1 MLYWS
6 ATDRADFVRRVDS
19 DGEVRSME
27 VVLRRRD
34 GTQVV
39 ALENSRGV
47 RDGSGRIVG
56 YEGTV
61 SDITERKRAEQAIF
75 AEKDRA
81 LVTLQS
87 IGDAVI
93 STDANARIDYLNPVA
108 ERLTGWSVHEA
119 RGCAIGDVLQLID
132 ESTRNPVAYTLD
144 RVLING
150 ETSVPSDHIVLV
162 NRRGEELAIQETA
175 TPIRNREGAAI
186 GAVIV
191 FGDVTKERR
200 LKRALSYQASHDALT
215 GLINRRE
222 FDTRLETAVTSA
234 QRGEG
239 EYVLLYVDL
248 DQFKVV
254 NDTCGHSAGDRLLRD
269 ITSLLQTRVRASDTI
284 ARLGG
289 DEFGLLL
296 ERCSLEQAE
305 RVADSIRQA
314 IHGYRFLWGA
324 NSLSVGASIGV
335 VRIARET
342 TSAASV
348 LSAADIACYAAKDGG
363 RNRVQVYERDHGT
376 NRHREMQWVGRIAR
390 AVEDGRLE
398 LYAQRIVGISANT
411 SDTPFF
417 ELMVRLRD
425 EDGTLVPPN
434 EFIPAAERYNV
445 MVMVDRWV
453 VGRAIELLASC
464 VRQGRRLPLVAVNLS
479 GTSINDEDFLE
490 FILSRLHDEHVARAL
505 CFEITETA
513 AVASLSKATYFMRE
527 LKARG
532 CRFSLDDFGSGVSSF
547 VYLKTLPVDFL
558 KIDGHFA
565 AHVATDAV
573 DRSMVEAIA
582 KIGSAMQVATIA
594 EKVESAEVLQVL
606 KQIGVDYIQG
616 FHLAEPCAIDDVF
629 PPGN

>member
-1 MLYWS
+1 
-6 ATDRADFVRRVDS
+6 
-19 DGEVRSME
+19 
-27 VVLRRRD
+27 
-34 GTQVV
+34 
-39 ALENSRGV
+39 
-47 RDGSGRIVG
+47 
-56 YEGTV
+56 
-61 SDITERKRAEQAIF
+61 
-75 AEKDRA
+75 
-81 LVTLQS
+81 
-87 IGDAVI
+87 
-93 STDANARIDYLNPVA
+93 
-108 ERLTGWSVHEA
+108 
-119 RGCAIGDVLQLID
+119 
-132 ESTRNPVAYTLD
+132 
-144 RVLING
+144 
-150 ETSVPSDHIVLV
+150 
-162 NRRGEELAIQETA
+162 
-175 TPIRNREGAAI
+175 
-186 GAVIV
+186 
-191 FGDVTKERR
+191 
-200 LKRALSYQASHDALT
+200 
-215 GLINRRE
+215 
-222 FDTRLETAVTSA
+222 
-234 QRGEG
+234 
-239 EYVLLYVDL
+239 VLLYVDL

-363 RNRVQVYERDHGT
+363 RNRVQIYEKDHGT
-376 NRHREMQWVGRIAR
+376 SRHREMQWVGRIAR
-390 AVEDGRLE
+390 AVEEDRLE
-398 LYAQRIVGISANT
+398 LYAQRIVGISRKAG
-411 SDTPFF
+411 DTPFF

-425 EDGTLVPPN
+425 EDGSLVPPG

-453 VGRAIELLASC
+453 VNRAIELLESC
-464 VRQGRRLPLVAVNLS
+464 ITQDRRLPLVAVNLS
-479 GTSINDEDFLE
+479 GTSINDEDFLD
-490 FILSRLHDEHVARAL
+490 FIMSRLRDERVARAL

-513 AVASLSKATYFMRE
+513 AVASLAKATFFMRE

-547 VYLKTLPVDFL
+547 LYLKTLPVDFL

-565 AHVATDAV
+565 KHVAYDVV

-582 KIGSAMQVATIA
+582 KIGSAMEVATIA

-616 FHLAEPCAIDDVF
+616 FHLAEPCAIDEIF
-629 PPGN
+629 SCRGS

>member
-1 MLYWS
+1 
-6 ATDRADFVRRVDS
+6 
-19 DGEVRSME
+19 
-27 VVLRRRD
+27 
-34 GTQVV
+34 
-39 ALENSRGV
+39 
-47 RDGSGRIVG
+47 
-56 YEGTV
+56 
-61 SDITERKRAEQAIF
+61 
-75 AEKDRA
+75 
-81 LVTLQS
+81 
-87 IGDAVI
+87 
-93 STDANARIDYLNPVA
+93 VA
-108 ERLTGWSVHEA
+108 ERLTGWTIGEA
-119 RGCAIGDVLQLID
+119 RGRAIGEVLQLID
-132 ESTRNPVAYTLD
+132 ESTRKPVAYTLD
-144 RVLING
+144 RVLLGG
-150 ETSVPSDHIVLV
+150 ETAVPSDRNVLV

-175 TPIRNREGAAI
+175 SPIRSREGVAI

-222 FDTRLETAVTSA
+222 FDVRLESAVGAA
-234 QRGEG
+234 QRGEA
-239 EYVLLYVDL
+239 EYVLLYADL
-248 DQFKVV
+248 DQFKIV

-342 TSAASV
+342 TSAAAV

-398 LYAQRIVGISANT
+398 LYAQRILPATPAAVSE
-411 SDTPFF
+411 TPFY

-453 VGRAIELLASC
+453 VSRAIELLETC
-464 VRQGRRLPLVAVNLS
+464 LREGRRLPLFAVNLS

-490 FILSRLHDEHVARAL
+490 FVMMRLGSEQVARAL

-513 AVASLSKATYFMRE
+513 AVASLAKATFLMRE

-532 CRFSLDDFGSGVSSF
+532 CRFALDDFGSGVSSF

-558 KIDGHFA
+558 KIDGQFA

-582 KIGSAMQVATIA
+582 KIGRAMEVATIA
-594 EKVESAEVLQVL
+594 EKVENSEVLAVL
-606 KQIGVDYIQG
+606 KNIGVDYVQG
-616 FHLAEPCAIDDVF
+616 FHLAEPCAIDQVF
-629 PPGN
+629 ES

>member
-1 MLYWS
+1 
-6 ATDRADFVRRVDS
+6 
-19 DGEVRSME
+19 
-27 VVLRRRD
+27 VLL
-34 GTQVV
+34 
-39 ALENSRGV
+39 A
-47 RDGSGRIVG
+47 
-56 YEGTV
+56 
-61 SDITERKRAEQAIF
+61 
-75 AEKDRA
+75 
-81 LVTLQS
+81 
-87 IGDAVI
+87 
-93 STDANARIDYLNPVA
+93 
-108 ERLTGWSVHEA
+108 
-119 RGCAIGDVLQLID
+119 
-132 ESTRNPVAYTLD
+132 
-144 RVLING
+144 G
-150 ETSVPSDHIVLV
+150 ETSVPSDRNVLV

-175 TPIRNREGAAI
+175 SPIRNREGVAV

-222 FDTRLETAVTSA
+222 FDVRLEAAVSHA

-239 EYVLLYVDL
+239 EYVLLYADL

-335 VRIARET
+335 VRIGRDT
-342 TSAASV
+342 VSAAAV

-363 RNRVQVYERDHGT
+363 RNRVEVYDRDQGT

-398 LYAQRIVGISANT
+398 LFAQRIVRIAPAAGEV
-411 SDTPFF
+411 PFF

-425 EDGTLVPPN
+425 EDGTLVPPA

-453 VGRAIELLASC
+453 VDRAIALLEAC
-464 VRQGRRLPLVAVNLS
+464 VQENSRLPLVAVNLS

-490 FILSRLHDEHVARAL
+490 FVMSRLSNEQVARAL

-513 AVASLSKATYFMRE
+513 AVASLSKATYFMQE
-527 LKARG
+527 LKRRG

-558 KIDGHFA
+558 KIDGQFA
-565 AHVATDAV
+565 ARVAIDAV

-582 KIGSAMQVATIA
+582 KVGRSLEVATIA
-594 EKVESAEVLQVL
+594 EKVENAEVMAVL
-606 KQIGVDYIQG
+606 KEIGVDYIQG
-616 FHLAEPCAIDDVF
+616 FHLAEPCAIEDVF
-629 PPGN
+629 GCGG